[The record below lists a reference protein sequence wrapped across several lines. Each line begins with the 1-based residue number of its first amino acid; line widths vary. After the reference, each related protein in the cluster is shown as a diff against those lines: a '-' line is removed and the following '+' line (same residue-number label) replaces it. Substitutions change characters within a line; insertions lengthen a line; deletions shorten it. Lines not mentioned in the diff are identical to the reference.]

1 MSSRQNLFAG
11 ATCFVFFLLFYGITS
26 RGKLQASD
34 EAAVFA
40 SGISLATTGR
50 LAIDNFGWLQEKV
63 NIGSVGPDGHLYT
76 KHFPGN
82 VFAVALIYKLTAR
95 PNDTPYVW
103 VQEIAPVTLGLLGF
117 FIQIVAL
124 LRDPTHVL
132 IDRVQSGDVKFEDT
146 IYSVRHCWL
155 ALQIDGARNAQMCD
169 LDSYTLR
176 RLLTHCSD

>member
-50 LAIDNFGWLQEKV
+50 LAINNFGWLQEKKKW
-63 NIGSVGPDGHLYT
+63 L
-76 KHFPGN
+76 
-82 VFAVALIYKLTAR
+82 A
-95 PNDTPYVW
+95 
-103 VQEIAPVTLGLLGF
+103 IAPVTLGLLGF

-155 ALQIDGARNAQMCD
+155 ALQIDGARNTQMCD